1 MAWGYL
7 ASLRSVVV
15 IIGDKDLTLL
25 TRQTTVRGALTEAGI
40 NWNTKDILQPN
51 LDEPILPDGRI
62 VFRAAVPV
70 VVEADG
76 DQIERLTQSATV
88 EGVLEESGVQLKP
101 SDRVYLDG
109 RIVNLNSKLPRAS
122 ASEGGVSIPASEP
135 QPAHLLVERALPISL
150 NDNGLVSTIFTTAP
164 TLGTAL
170 RESGVLVYLGDYVS
184 PDLGS
189 PVASGESVF
198 IRRSRAASI
207 TVDGREIRTRTRALN
222 VAELL
227 AQEGIQ
233 LEGKD
238 YTAPT
243 PTNPVVEGIS
253 VEVTRIREVYVTE
266 TQTIAFETHW
276 LPNPDMEIDS
286 RSTPQVGAKGIKNR
300 LFKSVYENGK
310 VVSQG
315 LEREWIAKPPQDKII
330 NYGTRIVIRDLA
342 LPDGNVI
349 HYWRTLRVLATS
361 YTAAS
366 SGKQLTDPMYGR
378 TFLGLTAGLGIVAV
392 DPRVVNL
399 RSTVYVP
406 GYGMALA
413 GDTGGGIKGR
423 RVDLGFP
430 VSNLQD
436 WYRWV
441 NVYLLAPVPPRNQV
455 NYVVSDYPQ
464 EPAHNER

>member
-1 MAWGYL
+1 M
-7 ASLRSVVV
+7 
-15 IIGDKDLTLL
+15 
-25 TRQTTVRGALTEAGI
+25 
-40 NWNTKDILQPN
+40 
-51 LDEPILPDGRI
+51 
-62 VFRAAVPV
+62 
-70 VVEADG
+70 
-76 DQIERLTQSATV
+76 
-88 EGVLEESGVQLKP
+88 
-101 SDRVYLDG
+101 
-109 RIVNLNSKLPRAS
+109 
-122 ASEGGVSIPASEP
+122 
-135 QPAHLLVERALPISL
+135 
-150 NDNGLVSTIFTTAP
+150 
-164 TLGTAL
+164 
-170 RESGVLVYLGDYVS
+170 
-184 PDLGS
+184 
-189 PVASGESVF
+189 
-198 IRRSRAASI
+198 
-207 TVDGREIRTRTRALN
+207 
-222 VAELL
+222 AELL